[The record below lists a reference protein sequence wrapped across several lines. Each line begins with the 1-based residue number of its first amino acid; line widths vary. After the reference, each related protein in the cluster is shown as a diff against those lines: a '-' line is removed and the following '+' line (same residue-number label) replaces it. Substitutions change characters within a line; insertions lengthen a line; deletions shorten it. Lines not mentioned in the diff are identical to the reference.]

1 MYAHYKLCTLCT
13 QKRTPRL
20 LLCKI
25 TTPELSL
32 AFFSSCRLPETVCG
46 FSKDHFDG
54 YNAYYHYQIQSTKMT
69 YKQAM
74 GSAMGVGYVQY
85 DDKKSYLDGSW
96 ADRLKAWFG
105 LERDA
110 KEVRETHLRSR
121 AVRLSTT
128 QSFPSVQT

>member
-1 MYAHYKLCTLCT
+1 LHSFPLAVFLKL
-13 QKRTPRL
+13 
-20 LLCKI
+20 
-25 TTPELSL
+25 SV
-32 AFFSSCRLPETVCG
+32 AFY
-46 FSKDHFDG
+46 KDHFDG

-85 DDKKSYLDGSW
+85 DDRESYLDGSW

-110 KEVRETHLRSR
+110 KEVRETHL
-121 AVRLSTT
+121 
-128 QSFPSVQT
+128 